1 MFGKAIAEF
10 EFTLVFADA
19 PIDQFARGN
28 TAAMTTS
35 QKRGALLFFGS
46 AGCVTCHSVAGR
58 SNEMFSDFAEHVI
71 GAPQIAP
78 VFGAGTD
85 NVVFDGPGHDEDFG
99 FEQFT
104 GNPADRYKFRTAPL
118 RNLAVAPGYFHN
130 GAFTRLE
137 DAIQFHLNVVGRG
150 RSYDAVRAGI
160 PADLARRLGPPVA
173 VTLIDPA
180 VRDLRPL
187 DPQAFDDLVSFV
199 RDGLL
204 DARVNAANLCQL
216 VPRSVPSGNP
226 VLHFEA
232 CR

>member
-1 MFGKAIAEF
+1 
-10 EFTLVFADA
+10 
-19 PIDQFARGN
+19 
-28 TAAMTTS
+28 
-35 QKRGALLFFGS
+35 
-46 AGCVTCHSVAGR
+46 
-58 SNEMFSDFAEHVI
+58 
-71 GAPQIAP
+71 
-78 VFGAGTD
+78 
-85 NVVFDGPGHDEDFG
+85 
-99 FEQFT
+99 
-104 GNPADRYKFRTAPL
+104 
-118 RNLAVAPGYFHN
+118 
-130 GAFTRLE
+130 LE